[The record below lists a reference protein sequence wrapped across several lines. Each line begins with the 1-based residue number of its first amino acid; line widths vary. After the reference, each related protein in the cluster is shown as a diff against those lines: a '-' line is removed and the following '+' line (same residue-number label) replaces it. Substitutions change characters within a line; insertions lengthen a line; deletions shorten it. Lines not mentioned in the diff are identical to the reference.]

1 MQEAPAGE
9 LPRVRDVSGRA
20 LAGLTVAVL
29 LAHALLLQNAQLVF
43 DTRTP
48 VSTRAFTTRTLRIE
62 AAPPQAVAETATAVA
77 PVVRAPVRRSVTETA
92 VTASSEPVVAPPS
105 AAQPAVVAQPET
117 PRYDLAAQLVP
128 LQPATPGAPSVPAAT
143 AALAPAA
150 VASAT
155 SPAMTPGV
163 ALTKDAMLPTRSY
176 VVPGSTRLKYNAS
189 GRQSRMDYTASGE
202 LLWQHDG
209 SAYNAR
215 LEVSAF
221 ILGSRTFS
229 SSGQLTADGLA
240 PGRFADKARSE
251 QAAHFDRARGRVS
264 FSANTP
270 EVALLPGAQ
279 DRISVFIQLAAM
291 LAGEPGS
298 YPPGT
303 AITVQTVSRRAA
315 DVWVFTVEGNEK
327 LSLPGGELTTVKL
340 VCNPRKDFDQKI
352 EVWLAPAL
360 GYLPARIRIAEANG
374 DFVDQQ
380 WRSTASP

>member
-1 MQEAPAGE
+1 MASASAPA
-9 LPRVRDVSGRA
+9 
-20 LAGLTVAVL
+20 T
-29 LAHALLLQNAQLVF
+29 
-43 DTRTP
+43 
-48 VSTRAFTTRTLRIE
+48 
-62 AAPPQAVAETATAVA
+62 
-77 PVVRAPVRRSVTETA
+77 
-92 VTASSEPVVAPPS
+92 
-105 AAQPAVVAQPET
+105 
-117 PRYDLAAQLVP
+117 
-128 LQPATPGAPSVPAAT
+128 
-143 AALAPAA
+143 
-150 VASAT
+150 
-155 SPAMTPGV
+155 TPGV
-163 ALTKDAMLPTRSY
+163 ALTKDAMLPSRSY
-176 VVPGSTRLKYNAS
+176 TVPGSTRLKYNAT
-189 GRQSRMDYTASGE
+189 GRQSRMDYAASGE

-240 PGRFADKARSE
+240 PGRFADKTRSE
-251 QAAHFDRARGRVS
+251 QAAHFDRTRGRIS

-270 EVALLPGAQ
+270 EVTLLPGAQ

-315 DVWVFTVEGNEK
+315 DVWVFTVEGDER
-327 LSLPGGELTTVKL
+327 LSLPGGELATVRL

-380 WRSTASP
+380 WRSTATP